1 LARKLTIQVSDEFY
15 DGLQRHVGKRGI
27 GKFLEEVARPYVVRP
42 QPGDRNPT
50 TSQAHPQPRS
60 RLTSNLK
67 RVYAWETRV
76 EVKGQSRKALADQI
90 RTAAKERLS
99 SRAGSH
105 SLADLRG

>member
-1 LARKLTIQVSDEFY
+1 MNFTTDCSAMLGSAASASFLKRLRDLTCDLSPAIVIQRQAKLTRNRVQV
-15 DGLQRHVGKRGI
+15 V
-27 GKFLEEVARPYVVRP
+27 P
-42 QPGDRNPT
+42 
-50 TSQAHPQPRS
+50 
-60 RLTSNLK
+60 LTSNLK